1 MKKLILL
8 LSLVFS
14 VSFAMGDSKP
24 IPKVDED
31 EREIAIRDI
40 IVSRPGGIPRSALPT
55 VQAWYEV
62 TFNAELGVVR
72 VAVMYQGMVVASATC
87 DTSMQDMVYL
97 AVPADEGFYTINI
110 VSDQYEGEGEYTLG
124 DY

>member
-1 MKKLILL
+1 
-8 LSLVFS
+8 
-14 VSFAMGDSKP
+14 MGDSKP

-55 VQAWYEV
+55 VQAWYDADFNQLEV